1 MGKVAFFH
9 MTITLDIGE
18 QPSWSAVAM
27 PDEEETAAADWSPYF
42 GTNNGGVQPPS
53 FRRLV
58 PAALLPPADEDVP
71 DNEDDIAEDEGGGGR
86 IQRSLDSLQALADSL
101 TSIGQVQRI
110 SKRASKTC
118 RICTSH
124 LKAVAGFWR
133 ITYCHNLTFEV
144 GVSACTNK

>member
-1 MGKVAFFH
+1 MA
-9 MTITLDIGE
+9 ITLDIGE

-27 PDEEETAAADWSPYF
+27 PEEEETAAAADWSPYF
-42 GTNNGGVQPPS
+42 GGVQSPP

-71 DNEDDIAEDEGGGGR
+71 DNEDDISEDEGGGGGR

-101 TSIGQVQRI
+101 TSIGQVQRE
-110 SKRASKTC
+110 SKRTSKTC

-124 LKAVAGFWR
+124 IKAVVWRLTLKRWLGFGDLP
-133 ITYCHNLTFEV
+133 IVTI
-144 GVSACTNK
+144 